1 MSSHATHFQVPGI
14 LCPNAEPVLLRVLLP
29 KNKDHTAASK
39 LSQVQGAGEAGA
51 QTGGVNSR
59 TDKEH
64 QLGNVE
70 TRVLVKAL

>member
-14 LCPNAEPVLLRVLLP
+14 LCPNAEHVLLRVLLP